1 MSTNHFKLTDPDNQ
15 GSGNVNRRAFFGLAL
30 ASSAALALA
39 ACSSETT
46 TTAPASSGAP
56 SGGATSGG
64 ATGSGAPSDSD
75 SAATGTRTISDVD
88 DAKIEV
94 PASPKKVVV
103 LSEPTLDGLLALGVT
118 PAGSISGRGQ
128 SGVPN
133 YLADRA
139 KDVQIIGT
147 VAQVNYEQ
155 VGNLEPDLI
164 LVDSTGVD
172 KRSEAF
178 ETLKKIAPVVYCGYA
193 GGDWRINFR
202 NVANAM
208 NMVDK
213 GEEIIKAYESTAA
226 ELKGKLAPKYG
237 DKTFSIVRWA
247 GNGPALILKE
257 LPAGQVLNDLGL
269 KRPESQDR
277 NGQGHSEPV
286 SLENLATIDADY
298 MFLGTLG
305 GASQKNPNAQGSSG
319 VQGAEEALAKAKETS
334 GFTDLKAVKDD
345 HVILVEG
352 SKWTSTGGP
361 LLLNGIIEDVKKA
374 LPL

>member
-1 MSTNHFKLTDPDNQ
+1 MSFNRTELTDAENH
-15 GSGNVNRRAFFGLAL
+15 GASGVNRRAFFGLAL

-46 TTAPASSGAP
+46 TTT
-56 SGGATSGG
+56 TSGG
-64 ATGSGAPSDSD
+64 STSGGNS
-75 SAATGTRTISDVD
+75 GTRTIKDIDEENV
-88 DAKIEV
+88 EV
-94 PASPKKVVV
+94 PANPQKVIV

-118 PAGSISGRGQ
+118 PVGSVSGRGQ

-139 KDVQIIGT
+139 KGVQIIGT

-155 VGNLEPDLI
+155 IGNLDPDLI

-213 GEEIIKAYESTAA
+213 GEEVIKAYESNAA
-226 ELKGKLAPKYG
+226 TLKDQLAPKYG

-286 SLENLATIDADY
+286 SSRTW
-298 MFLGTLG
+298 
-305 GASQKNPNAQGSSG
+305 QP
-319 VQGAEEALAKAKETS
+319 
-334 GFTDLKAVKDD
+334 
-345 HVILVEG
+345 
-352 SKWTSTGGP
+352 
-361 LLLNGIIEDVKKA
+361 
-374 LPL
+374 

>member
-1 MSTNHFKLTDPDNQ
+1 MSFNRTELTDAENH
-15 GSGNVNRRAFFGLAL
+15 GASGVNRRAFFGLAL

-46 TTAPASSGAP
+46 TTT
-56 SGGATSGG
+56 TSGG
-64 ATGSGAPSDSD
+64 STSGGNS
-75 SAATGTRTISDVD
+75 GTRTIKDIDEENV
-88 DAKIEV
+88 EV
-94 PASPKKVVV
+94 PANPQKVIV

-118 PAGSISGRGQ
+118 PVGSVSGRGQ

-139 KDVQIIGT
+139 KGVQIIGT

-155 VGNLEPDLI
+155 IGNLDPDLI

-213 GEEIIKAYESTAA
+213 GEEVIKAYESNAA
-226 ELKGKLAPKYG
+226 TLKNQLAPKYG

-247 GNGPALILKE
+247 GNGPALILK
-257 LPAGQVLNDLGL
+257 
-269 KRPESQDR
+269 RPEAQDR

-305 GASQKNPNAQGSSG
+305 GASQKNPNAQGTAG
-319 VQGAEEALAKAKETS
+319 LQGAEEALNKAKETS
-334 GFTDLKAVKDD
+334 GFTNLKAVKDD
-345 HVILVEG
+345 HVILVDG

-361 LLLNGIIEDVKKA
+361 LLLEGIIEDVKKA

>member
-1 MSTNHFKLTDPDNQ
+1 MPFNQTDLTDTENH
-15 GSGNVNRRAFFGLAL
+15 GASGVNRRAFFGLAL

-46 TTAPASSGAP
+46 TTT
-56 SGGATSGG
+56 TSGG
-64 ATGSGAPSDSD
+64 STSGGNG
-75 SAATGTRTISDVD
+75 GTRTIKDID
-88 DAKIEV
+88 DENVEV
-94 PASPKKVVV
+94 PASPKKVIV

-118 PAGSISGRGQ
+118 PAGSVSGRGQ

-155 VGNLEPDLI
+155 IGNLEPDLI

-172 KRSEAF
+172 KRSDAY

-213 GEEIIKAYESTAA
+213 GEEVIKAYEANAA
-226 ELKGKLAPKYG
+226 ALKGQLAPKYG

-269 KRPESQDR
+269 KRPSGPQRPGSLRARLPGEPGNHR
-277 NGQGHSEPV
+277 RGLHVPGHPRRRKPAEPERAGLRR
-286 SLENLATIDADY
+286 SA
-298 MFLGTLG
+298 GRRR
-305 GASQKNPNAQGSSG
+305 
-319 VQGAEEALAKAKETS
+319 
-334 GFTDLKAVKDD
+334 
-345 HVILVEG
+345 
-352 SKWTSTGGP
+352 ST
-361 LLLNGIIEDVKKA
+361 E
-374 LPL
+374 

>member
-1 MSTNHFKLTDPDNQ
+1 MSFNRTELTDAENH
-15 GSGNVNRRAFFGLAL
+15 GASGVNRRAFFGLAL

-46 TTAPASSGAP
+46 TTT
-56 SGGATSGG
+56 TSGG
-64 ATGSGAPSDSD
+64 STSGGNS
-75 SAATGTRTISDVD
+75 GTRTIKDIDEENV
-88 DAKIEV
+88 EV
-94 PASPKKVVV
+94 PANPQKVIV

-118 PAGSISGRGQ
+118 PVGSVSGRGQ

-139 KDVQIIGT
+139 KGVQIIGT

-155 VGNLEPDLI
+155 IGNLDPDLI

-213 GEEIIKAYESTAA
+213 GEEVIKAYETSAA
-226 ELKGKLAPKYG
+226 TLKNQLAPKYG

-269 KRPESQDR
+269 KRPR
-277 NGQGHSEPV
+277 
-286 SLENLATIDADY
+286 
-298 MFLGTLG
+298 
-305 GASQKNPNAQGSSG
+305 GAGPQRP
-319 VQGAEEALAKAKETS
+319 
-334 GFTDLKAVKDD
+334 
-345 HVILVEG
+345 
-352 SKWTSTGGP
+352 GP
-361 LLLNGIIEDVKKA
+361 LRTGLSGEPGNHRRGLHVPRYPRRRKPEEPERTGYRRSAGRRRSTE
-374 LPL
+374 

>member
-1 MSTNHFKLTDPDNQ
+1 MSFNRTELTDAENH
-15 GSGNVNRRAFFGLAL
+15 GASGVNRRAFFGLAL

-46 TTAPASSGAP
+46 TTT
-56 SGGATSGG
+56 TSGG
-64 ATGSGAPSDSD
+64 STSGGNS
-75 SAATGTRTISDVD
+75 GTRTIKDID
-88 DAKIEV
+88 DENVEV
-94 PASPKKVVV
+94 PANPQKVIV

-118 PAGSISGRGQ
+118 PAGSVSGRGQ

-139 KDVQIIGT
+139 KGVQIIGT

-155 VGNLEPDLI
+155 IGNLDPDLI

-172 KRSEAF
+172 KRSETY

-213 GEEIIKAYESTAA
+213 GEEVIKAYEASAA
-226 ELKGKLAPKYG
+226 ALKDQLAPKYG

-269 KRPESQDR
+269 KRPEAQDR

-298 MFLGTLG
+298 MFLGTAQ
-305 GASQKNPNAQGSSG
+305 ASRTRTRRAPQ
-319 VQGAEEALAKAKETS
+319 VCRAL
-334 GFTDLKAVKDD
+334 
-345 HVILVEG
+345 
-352 SKWTSTGGP
+352 
-361 LLLNGIIEDVKKA
+361 KKH
-374 LPL
+374 

>member
-1 MSTNHFKLTDPDNQ
+1 MSFNLSELTDAENQ
-15 GSGNVNRRAFFGLAL
+15 GASGVNRRAFFGLAL

-46 TTAPASSGAP
+46 TTT
-56 SGGATSGG
+56 TSGG
-64 ATGSGAPSDSD
+64 SASGGSNSG
-75 SAATGTRTISDVD
+75 GTRTIQDVD
-88 DAKIEV
+88 DEKVEV
-94 PASPKKVVV
+94 PTNPKKVIV

-118 PAGSISGRGQ
+118 PVGSVSGRGQ
-128 SGVPN
+128 SSVPN

-139 KDVQIIGT
+139 KDVKIIGT

-155 VGNLEPDLI
+155 IGNLDPDLI

-202 NVANAM
+202 NVAKAM

-213 GEEIIKAYESTAA
+213 GEEVIKAYEASAA
-226 ELKGKLAPKYG
+226 ALKDQLAPKYG
-237 DKTFSIVRWA
+237 DKTFSVVRWA

-269 KRPESQDR
+269 KRPSSQDR

-305 GASQKNPNAQGSSG
+305 GASQKNPNAQGTAG
-319 VQGAEEALAKAKETS
+319 LPGAEEALNKAKETS
-334 GFTDLKAVKDD
+334 GFTNLKAVKDD
-345 HVILVEG
+345 HVILVDG

-361 LLLNGIIEDVKKA
+361 LLLEGIIEDVKKA

>member
-1 MSTNHFKLTDPDNQ
+1 MSFNRTELTDAENH
-15 GSGNVNRRAFFGLAL
+15 GASGVNRRAFFGLAL

-46 TTAPASSGAP
+46 TTT
-56 SGGATSGG
+56 TSGG
-64 ATGSGAPSDSD
+64 STSGGNS
-75 SAATGTRTISDVD
+75 GTRTIKDIDEENV
-88 DAKIEV
+88 EV
-94 PASPKKVVV
+94 PANPQKVIV

-118 PAGSISGRGQ
+118 PVGSVSGRGQ

-139 KDVQIIGT
+139 KGVQIIGT

-155 VGNLEPDLI
+155 IGNLDPDLI

-172 KRSEAF
+172 KRSETY

-213 GEEIIKAYESTAA
+213 GEEVIKAYESNAA
-226 ELKGKLAPKYG
+226 ALKDQLAPKYG

-269 KRPESQDR
+269 KRPEAQDR

-286 SLENLATIDADY
+286 SLENLAT
-298 MFLGTLG
+298 MTRTTCPGHPRRR
-305 GASQKNPNAQGSSG
+305 KP
-319 VQGAEEALAKAKETS
+319 AEPERAGLRRSA
-334 GFTDLKAVKDD
+334 GRRR
-345 HVILVEG
+345 
-352 SKWTSTGGP
+352 ST
-361 LLLNGIIEDVKKA
+361 E
-374 LPL
+374 

>member
-1 MSTNHFKLTDPDNQ
+1 MSFNRTELTDAENH
-15 GSGNVNRRAFFGLAL
+15 GASGVNRRAFFGLAL

-46 TTAPASSGAP
+46 TTT
-56 SGGATSGG
+56 TSGG
-64 ATGSGAPSDSD
+64 STSGGNS
-75 SAATGTRTISDVD
+75 GTRTIKDID
-88 DAKIEV
+88 DENVEV
-94 PASPKKVVV
+94 PANPQKVIV

-118 PAGSISGRGQ
+118 PVGSVSGRGQ

-139 KDVQIIGT
+139 KGVQIIGT

-155 VGNLEPDLI
+155 IGNLDPDLI

-172 KRSEAF
+172 KRSETY

-213 GEEIIKAYESTAA
+213 GEEVIKAYEASAA
-226 ELKGKLAPKYG
+226 TLKDQLAPKYG

-269 KRPESQDR
+269 KRPEAQDR

-286 SLENLATIDADY
+286 SLENLATMTRTTCSWAPSAAQ
-298 MFLGTLG
+298 
-305 GASQKNPNAQGSSG
+305 ASRTRTRRAPQVCRAP
-319 VQGAEEALAKAKETS
+319 
-334 GFTDLKAVKDD
+334 
-345 HVILVEG
+345 
-352 SKWTSTGGP
+352 
-361 LLLNGIIEDVKKA
+361 KKH
-374 LPL
+374 

>member
-1 MSTNHFKLTDPDNQ
+1 M
-15 GSGNVNRRAFFGLAL
+15 
-30 ASSAALALA
+30 
-39 ACSSETT
+39 
-46 TTAPASSGAP
+46 
-56 SGGATSGG
+56 
-64 ATGSGAPSDSD
+64 
-75 SAATGTRTISDVD
+75 
-88 DAKIEV
+88 
-94 PASPKKVVV
+94 
-103 LSEPTLDGLLALGVT
+103 
-118 PAGSISGRGQ
+118 
-128 SGVPN
+128 
-133 YLADRA
+133 
-139 KDVQIIGT
+139 
-147 VAQVNYEQ
+147 
-155 VGNLEPDLI
+155 
-164 LVDSTGVD
+164 D

-213 GEEIIKAYESTAA
+213 GEEVIKAYEASAA
-226 ELKGKLAPKYG
+226 TLKDQLAPKYG
-237 DKTFSIVRWA
+237 DKTFSVVRWA

-269 KRPESQDR
+269 KRPSSQDR

-305 GASQKNPNAQGSSG
+305 GASQKNPNAQGTAG
-319 VQGAEEALAKAKETS
+319 LQGAEEALNKAKETS
-334 GFTDLKAVKDD
+334 GSTNLKAVKDD
-345 HVILVEG
+345 HVILVDG

-361 LLLNGIIEDVKKA
+361 LLLEGIIEDVKKA

>member
-1 MSTNHFKLTDPDNQ
+1 MSFNRTELTDAENH
-15 GSGNVNRRAFFGLAL
+15 GASGVNRRAFFGLAL

-46 TTAPASSGAP
+46 TTT
-56 SGGATSGG
+56 TSGG
-64 ATGSGAPSDSD
+64 STSGGNS
-75 SAATGTRTISDVD
+75 GTRTIKDID
-88 DAKIEV
+88 DENVEV
-94 PASPKKVVV
+94 PANPQKVIV

-118 PAGSISGRGQ
+118 PVGSVSGRGQ

-139 KDVQIIGT
+139 KGVQIIGT

-155 VGNLEPDLI
+155 IGNLDPDLI

-213 GEEIIKAYESTAA
+213 GEEVIKAYESNAA
-226 ELKGKLAPKYG
+226 ALKDQLAPKYG

-247 GNGPALILKE
+247 GNGPALILKNC
-257 LPAGQVLNDLGL
+257 LPARYSTTWASSAPRRRTATARATPNRSLWRTWQPSTRTTCSSVPSAAQARRTRTHRVPQVC
-269 KRPESQDR
+269 RAP
-277 NGQGHSEPV
+277 
-286 SLENLATIDADY
+286 
-298 MFLGTLG
+298 
-305 GASQKNPNAQGSSG
+305 
-319 VQGAEEALAKAKETS
+319 
-334 GFTDLKAVKDD
+334 
-345 HVILVEG
+345 
-352 SKWTSTGGP
+352 
-361 LLLNGIIEDVKKA
+361 KKH
-374 LPL
+374 

>member
-1 MSTNHFKLTDPDNQ
+1 MSFNLSELTDAENQ
-15 GSGNVNRRAFFGLAL
+15 GASGVNRRAFFGLAL

-46 TTAPASSGAP
+46 TTT
-56 SGGATSGG
+56 TSGG
-64 ATGSGAPSDSD
+64 SASGGSNSG
-75 SAATGTRTISDVD
+75 GTRTIQDVD
-88 DAKIEV
+88 DEKVEV
-94 PASPKKVVV
+94 PTNPKKVIV

-118 PAGSISGRGQ
+118 PVGSVSGRGQ

-139 KDVQIIGT
+139 KDVKIIGT

-155 VGNLEPDLI
+155 IGNLDPDLI

-202 NVANAM
+202 NVAKAM

-213 GEEIIKAYESTAA
+213 GEEVIKAYEASAA
-226 ELKGKLAPKYG
+226 ALKDQLAPKYG

-269 KRPESQDR
+269 KRPSAQDR

-286 SLENLATIDADY
+286 SLENLATMTRTTCSSAPS
-298 MFLGTLG
+298 
-305 GASQKNPNAQGSSG
+305 AAQARRTRTHR
-319 VQGAEEALAKAKETS
+319 VPQVCRAPKR
-334 GFTDLKAVKDD
+334 
-345 HVILVEG
+345 H
-352 SKWTSTGGP
+352 
-361 LLLNGIIEDVKKA
+361 
-374 LPL
+374 

>member
-1 MSTNHFKLTDPDNQ
+1 MSFNRTELTDAENH
-15 GSGNVNRRAFFGLAL
+15 GASGVNRRAFFGLAL

-46 TTAPASSGAP
+46 TTT
-56 SGGATSGG
+56 TSGG
-64 ATGSGAPSDSD
+64 STSGGNS
-75 SAATGTRTISDVD
+75 GTRTIKDIDEENV
-88 DAKIEV
+88 EV
-94 PASPKKVVV
+94 PANPQKVIV

-118 PAGSISGRGQ
+118 PVGSVSGRGQ

-139 KDVQIIGT
+139 KGVQIIGT

-155 VGNLEPDLI
+155 IGNLDPDLI

-213 GEEIIKAYESTAA
+213 GEEVIKAYESNAA
-226 ELKGKLAPKYG
+226 TLK
-237 DKTFSIVRWA
+237 
-247 GNGPALILKE
+247 
-257 LPAGQVLNDLGL
+257 VLSPYL
-269 KRPESQDR
+269 
-277 NGQGHSEPV
+277 
-286 SLENLATIDADY
+286 
-298 MFLGTLG
+298 
-305 GASQKNPNAQGSSG
+305 GAS
-319 VQGAEEALAKAKETS
+319 
-334 GFTDLKAVKDD
+334 
-345 HVILVEG
+345 
-352 SKWTSTGGP
+352 
-361 LLLNGIIEDVKKA
+361 
-374 LPL
+374 

>member
-1 MSTNHFKLTDPDNQ
+1 MSFNRSELTDPENQ
-15 GSGNVNRRAFFGLAL
+15 GASGVNRRAFFGLAL

-46 TTAPASSGAP
+46 TTT
-56 SGGATSGG
+56 TSGG
-64 ATGSGAPSDSD
+64 SASGDSN
-75 SAATGTRTISDVD
+75 SGGTRTIQDVD
-88 DAKIEV
+88 DEKVEV
-94 PASPKKVVV
+94 PANPKKVIV

-118 PAGSISGRGQ
+118 PIGSVSGRGQ

-155 VGNLEPDLI
+155 IGNLDPDLV

-213 GEEIIKAYESTAA
+213 GEEVIKAYEASAA
-226 ELKGKLAPKYG
+226 ALKEQLAPKYG

-269 KRPESQDR
+269 KRPEAQDR

-305 GASQKNPNAQGSSG
+305 GASQKNPNAQGTAG
-319 VQGAEEALAKAKETS
+319 LQGAEEALNKAKETS
-334 GFTDLKAVKDD
+334 GFTNLKAVKDD
-345 HVILVEG
+345 HVILVDG

>member
-1 MSTNHFKLTDPDNQ
+1 MSFNRSELTDAENR
-15 GSGNVNRRAFFGLAL
+15 GASGVNRRAFFGLAL

-46 TTAPASSGAP
+46 TTT
-56 SGGATSGG
+56 TSGG
-64 ATGSGAPSDSD
+64 STSGGSGNG
-75 SAATGTRTISDVD
+75 GTRTIQDVD
-88 DAKIEV
+88 DEKVEV
-94 PASPKKVVV
+94 PTNPKKVIV

-118 PAGSISGRGQ
+118 PVGSVSGRGQ

-133 YLADRA
+133 YLTDRA
-139 KDVQIIGT
+139 KDVKIIGT

-155 VGNLEPDLI
+155 IGNLDPDLI

-202 NVANAM
+202 NVAKAM

-213 GEEIIKAYESTAA
+213 GEEVIKAYESLAA
-226 ELKGKLAPKYG
+226 STKEQLAPKYG

-257 LPAGQVLNDLGL
+257 LPAGQVLTDLGL
-269 KRPESQDR
+269 KRPSSQDR

-286 SLENLATIDADY
+286 SLENLSSIDADY

-305 GASQKNPNAQGSSG
+305 GASQKNPNAQGTAG
-319 VQGAEEALAKAKETS
+319 LQGAEEALNKAKETS
-334 GFTDLKAVKDD
+334 GFTNLKAVKDD
-345 HVILVEG
+345 HVILVDG

-361 LLLNGIIEDVKKA
+361 LLLNGIIGDVKKA

>member
-1 MSTNHFKLTDPDNQ
+1 MSFNRTELTDAENH
-15 GSGNVNRRAFFGLAL
+15 GASGVNRRAFFGLAL

-46 TTAPASSGAP
+46 TTT
-56 SGGATSGG
+56 TSGG
-64 ATGSGAPSDSD
+64 STSGGNS
-75 SAATGTRTISDVD
+75 GTRTIKDID
-88 DAKIEV
+88 DENVEV
-94 PASPKKVVV
+94 PANPQKVIV

-118 PAGSISGRGQ
+118 PAGSVSGRGQ

-155 VGNLEPDLI
+155 IGNLDPDLI

-172 KRSEAF
+172 KRSETY

-213 GEEIIKAYESTAA
+213 GEEVIKAYEASAA
-226 ELKGKLAPKYG
+226 ALKDQLAPKYG

-269 KRPESQDR
+269 KRPEAQDR

-286 SLENLATIDADY
+286 SLENL
-298 MFLGTLG
+298 GTLG
-305 GASQKNPNAQGSSG
+305 GASQKNPNAQGTAG
-319 VQGAEEALAKAKETS
+319 LQGAEEALNKAKETS
-334 GFTDLKAVKDD
+334 GFTNLKAVKDD
-345 HVILVEG
+345 HVILVDG

-361 LLLNGIIEDVKKA
+361 LLLEGIIEDVKKA

>member
-1 MSTNHFKLTDPDNQ
+1 MSFNRSELTDPENQ
-15 GSGNVNRRAFFGLAL
+15 GASGVNRRAFFGLAL

-46 TTAPASSGAP
+46 TTT
-56 SGGATSGG
+56 TSGG
-64 ATGSGAPSDSD
+64 SASGDSN
-75 SAATGTRTISDVD
+75 SGGTRTIQDVD
-88 DAKIEV
+88 DEKVEV
-94 PASPKKVVV
+94 PANPKKVIV

-118 PAGSISGRGQ
+118 PLGSVSGRGQ

-155 VGNLEPDLI
+155 IGNLDPDLI

-193 GGDWRINFR
+193 GGDWL
-202 NVANAM
+202 
-208 NMVDK
+208 
-213 GEEIIKAYESTAA
+213 IKAYEASAA
-226 ELKGKLAPKYG
+226 ALKEQLAPKYG

-269 KRPESQDR
+269 KRPEAQDR

-305 GASQKNPNAQGSSG
+305 GASQKNPNAQGTAG
-319 VQGAEEALAKAKETS
+319 LQGAEEALNKAKETS
-334 GFTDLKAVKDD
+334 GFTNLKAVKDD
-345 HVILVEG
+345 HVILVDG